1 MVCVLSIYML
11 CKLFILSSFFLLLV
25 HCYSLLN
32 TTSHFHRIKS
42 VWTKVFGLHVSFL
55 FIYKVFCV
63 WTGSGFTSFILKPF
77 DLDFTDLLPY
87 AG

>member
-1 MVCVLSIYML
+1 
-11 CKLFILSSFFLLLV
+11 
-25 HCYSLLN
+25 
-32 TTSHFHRIKS
+32 